1 MQHKRGFLGGC
12 LIAGCLALSTAG
24 TSASPLSGLWL
35 LKVPPFEANDTGGI
49 IAWSPKAQRHRHAI
63 AADHC
68 AQYGKLH
75 RITSVTPRYGDYIG
89 FACYWPRGTGP
100 VVVLRRLY

>member
-49 IAWSPKAQRHRHAI
+49 IAWSPGIEAHAPAI
-63 AADHC
+63 VSDHC
-68 AQYGKLH
+68 GRYGKYGV
-75 RITSVTPRYGDYIG
+75 ITSIHPWPGDFIGFICRRPGRYGPMYN
-89 FACYWPRGTGP
+89 
-100 VVVLRRLY
+100 